1 MEVTEFGKIKQA
13 KLKHRAEVS
22 MQTGFP
28 SPATHYLE
36 RTIDLSEVLVKN
48 KEATFFVRIGGSSW
62 EDLGIYKND
71 VLIIDRSR
79 SFISGKLA
87 LVVKD
92 GAFDV
97 IKFPTS
103 EKNKKMAPDT
113 FELWGVITY
122 VIHSL

>member
-1 MEVTEFGKIKQA
+1 MELSEFGKIKRA
-13 KLKHRAEVS
+13 KPKHHAEVS

-48 KEATFFVRIGGSSW
+48 KEATFFVRIGGSAW

-71 VLIIDRSR
+71 VLIIDRSLD
-79 SFISGKLA
+79 FIPGRTA
-87 LVVKD
+87 LIVKD

-97 IKFPTS
+97 MKYPS
-103 EKNKKMAPDT
+103 AKEREKMGEDA

-122 VIHSL
+122 IIHSL

>member
-1 MEVTEFGKIKQA
+1 MEVTEFGKIKRA
-13 KLKHRAEVS
+13 KPKHRAEVS

-48 KEATFFVRIGGSSW
+48 KEATFFVRIGGSAW
-62 EDLGIYKND
+62 EDLGILKND
-71 VLIIDRSR
+71 VLIIDRSLEFVR
-79 SFISGKLA
+79 GKIA

-92 GAFDV
+92 GAFEV
-97 IKFPTS
+97 MKFPTPQEKEKMDS
-103 EKNKKMAPDT
+103 EA
-113 FELWGVITY
+113 FVLWGVINY

>member
-1 MEVTEFGKIKQA
+1 MEISDFGKIKRA
-13 KLKHRAEVS
+13 KPKHRAEVS

-36 RTIDLSEVLVKN
+36 RTVDLSEVLVKN
-48 KEATFFVRIGGSSW
+48 KEATFFVRIGGSAW
-62 EDLGIYKND
+62 EELGIFKND
-71 VLIIDRSR
+71 VLIIDRSLDFVR
-79 SFISGKLA
+79 GKLA

-92 GAFDV
+92 GAFEV
-97 IKFPTS
+97 MKYPTK
-103 EKNKKMAPDT
+103 EEQQKMSLDA